1 MGNCFKSCLPESD
14 TTRALRSFNILGNQ
28 SNGDFAFLVEDTTS
42 TSEDDKRLCFF
53 IYKQSVLFSCLP
65 RDTCR
70 SFLSR
75 FFKKK
80 NKKKPVL
87 QLVDGLLNQQLS
99 SYSRLSESQRLSSAG
114 SCTSRDIQL
123 QCLDARALLQ
133 RTTSSTPASSV
144 DLEWEHETL
153 PISIVNDPSGSS
165 WTAVPEDLSQCPSNS
180 SPQNTAPAHNSDSD
194 WSRVSSANSLEW
206 DNVQNSM
213 HDVSEVDTD
222 TQFLLSEIERL
233 TNKTLQET
241 GQDLFS

>member
-14 TTRALRSFNILGNQ
+14 TSRALRSFNILNNQ
-28 SNGDFAFLVEDTTS
+28 NDEVSFTFLVEDNIS
-42 TSEDDKRLCFF
+42 TSDDNK
-53 IYKQSVLFSCLP
+53 
-65 RDTCR
+65 R

-75 FFKKK
+75 FFKKR
-80 NKKKPVL
+80 NDKKKPVL
-87 QLVDGLLNQQLS
+87 ELVDGLLNPQLN
-99 SYSRLSESQRLSSAG
+99 SYSRLSESQRLSSTG
-114 SCTSRDIQL
+114 SCTSHDIQL

-133 RTTSSTPASSV
+133 RTATSTPASSI

-153 PISIVNDPSGSS
+153 PVSIINDPSGSS
-165 WTAVPEDLSQCPSNS
+165 WTAIPEDISQCPSTT
-180 SPQNTAPAHNSDSD
+180 SPQNTAPAPNSDSD

-206 DNVQNSM
+206 DNVQNSIRASPPL
-213 HDVSEVDTD
+213 SEVDTD